1 MKVEDRCKTT
11 CQWFI
16 CTVAAIFHH
25 PPPGK
30 QLRKVKAKSAI
41 HLIHK
46 FRFLPLLVGE
56 RFFPDYR
63 LALFSFSCAALGM
76 RSRLGFGVFLV
87 EVNNIRYEIDRNL
100 LIIQQ
105 NSRKN

>member
-16 CTVAAIFHH
+16 CTVAAIIHH

-30 QLRKVKAKSAI
+30 QLRKVKAKGAI

-56 RFFPDYR
+56 RFFPDHR

-76 RSRLGFGVFLV
+76 RIRLGFGFF
-87 EVNNIRYEIDRNL
+87 
-100 LIIQQ
+100 
-105 NSRKN
+105 